1 MSKNIPMDPR
11 LEQYLLLCQ
20 RMYERMERD
29 GTWPWKS
36 DIPEADSTLS
46 GKVVDSDSNA

>member
-1 MSKNIPMDPR
+1 MEPR

-20 RMYERMERD
+20 RMYERMERE

-46 GKVVDSDSNA
+46 REVIDSDSNA